1 MPGPGDEGVTGDDHR
16 VQPGLIA
23 PGADRYMQ
31 LRPSLAGDL
40 PHIDSKPDGGERMDA
55 IALLKEDHDKAK
67 KLMTELEET
76 TERGVKT
83 RQQEW
88 TKLLKELT
96 IHENIEEEIFYP
108 ALHEVDDKE
117 LKDIVLEALEEHHLV
132 DDIVE
137 QLKGTP
143 FEDEHWAAKFKVTK
157 ENVEHH
163 IEEEETEMFKLVRK
177 NFKKEELEELG
188 ARMEAAKAEQMAEAM
203 PERDQVEL

>member
-1 MPGPGDEGVTGDDHR
+1 
-16 VQPGLIA
+16 
-23 PGADRYMQ
+23 
-31 LRPSLAGDL
+31 
-40 PHIDSKPDGGERMDA
+40 MDA
-55 IALLKEDHDKAK
+55 IALLKEDHQKAK

-83 RQQEW
+83 REEKW

-108 ALHEVDDKE
+108 ALHETDDKE

-137 QLKGTP
+137 QLKDTP
-143 FEDEHWAAKFKVTK
+143 FDDEHWAAKFKVTK

-163 IEEEETEMFKLVRK
+163 IEEEETDMFKLVRK
-177 NFKKEELEELG
+177 NVSATELEELG
-188 ARMEAAKAEQMAEAM
+188 SRMEASKAEQMKETM

>member
-1 MPGPGDEGVTGDDHR
+1 MVMSDVAPSANTNRQTYAYAGPDKGRIITATSCRGTADALRSGQHR
-16 VQPGLIA
+16 SEVSPVNAL
-23 PGADRYMQ
+23 
-31 LRPSLAGDL
+31 
-40 PHIDSKPDGGERMDA
+40 
-55 IALLKEDHDKAK
+55 ALLKEDHDKAK
-67 KLMTELEET
+67 KLMEDLATT

-83 RQQEW
+83 RQEKW

-108 ALHEVDDKE
+108 ALHENDK

-137 QLKGTP
+137 QLKGTA
-143 FEDEHWAAKFKVTK
+143 FEDEHWSAKFKVTK

-163 IEEEETEMFKLVRK
+163 IDEEEGPMFKAVRQ
-177 NFKKEELEELG
+177 NFTADQLEELG
-188 ARMEAAKAEQMAEAM
+188 SRMEQRKLEQMEEPM

>member
-1 MPGPGDEGVTGDDHR
+1 
-16 VQPGLIA
+16 
-23 PGADRYMQ
+23 
-31 LRPSLAGDL
+31 LRLNEQVVALNVRSTLASDL
-40 PHIDSKPDGGERMDA
+40 PYRPAHPKHNLMEESRMDA
-55 IALLKEDHDKAK
+55 IALLKEDHDEAK

-83 RQQEW
+83 REQKW

-137 QLKGTP
+137 QLKDTP
-143 FEDEHWAAKFKVTK
+143 FDDEHWAAKFKVTK

-177 NFKKEELEELG
+177 NFSKDELEELG
-188 ARMEAAKAEQMAEAM
+188 SRMEASKAEQMKEAM

>member
-1 MPGPGDEGVTGDDHR
+1 
-16 VQPGLIA
+16 
-23 PGADRYMQ
+23 
-31 LRPSLAGDL
+31 
-40 PHIDSKPDGGERMDA
+40 MDA

-67 KLMTELEET
+67 KLMSELAET

-83 RQQEW
+83 REQKW

-96 IHENIEEEIFYP
+96 VHENIEEEIFYP

-117 LKDIVLEALEEHHLV
+117 LKAIVLEGLEEHHLV

-177 NFKKEELEELG
+177 NFSKEELEELG

>member
-1 MPGPGDEGVTGDDHR
+1 
-16 VQPGLIA
+16 
-23 PGADRYMQ
+23 
-31 LRPSLAGDL
+31 
-40 PHIDSKPDGGERMDA
+40 MDA
-55 IALLKEDHDKAK
+55 IELLKADHDKAK
-67 KLMTELEET
+67 KLMAELAET

-83 RQQEW
+83 REQKW

-108 ALHEVDDKE
+108 ALHEHEK

-137 QLKGTP
+137 QLKDTP

-163 IEEEETEMFKLVRK
+163 IEEEEGPMFKAVRRE
-177 NFKKEELEELG
+177 FTADELDDLG
-188 ARMEAAKAEQMAEAM
+188 TRMELRKREQMEESM
-203 PERDQVEL
+203 PDREQVEL